1 MKSGRLLLLRLPIL
15 LAKANFLSVFLYNIF
30 LLMYRFGLSAASV
43 FNDKARKWVVG
54 RTGIFDRLQKS
65 IAPNDK
71 VIWMHCASL
80 GEFEQGRPVL
90 EKIKAGYPGYKIL
103 LTFFS
108 PSGYEAQKN
117 YKGADWVFYLPLDG
131 ASNARR
137 FLEITH
143 PSLVIFVK
151 YEFWYYYLKK
161 IKYRKIPVMLISAL
175 FRKEMSFFKWYGAI
189 QRKMLSRFDH
199 LFVQDKSSKNLL
211 DAIGLNNISSVSGDT
226 RFDRVIEIAENFSP
240 IPEIEKFVQD
250 NPVIVAGSTWPED
263 ETELQT
269 AYKSL
274 ADDTIKL
281 IIAPHEISEGHIKS
295 VQTIFNESVLFSD
308 LKNELKSGDN
318 KKILII
324 DNIGMLSRL
333 YKYATITYV
342 GGGFKSSGVHNV
354 LEAAVYH
361 KPVVIGPYYE
371 KYREA
376 IDLVS
381 SGGGIVIKNAGELSA
396 VFAQLLK
403 NENGIYEKSSL
414 AAGQFVKGNAGA
426 TQKIY
431 SFIQEKRLL
440 TN

>member
-1 MKSGRLLLLRLPIL
+1 LRLAIQP
-15 LAKANFLSVFLYNIF
+15 AKATFLSIFLYNIF
-30 LLMYRFGLSAASV
+30 LLVYRFGLSAASV

-54 RTGIFDRLQKS
+54 REGIFDRLQKS
-65 IAPNDK
+65 ISTTDK

-90 EKIKAGYPGYKIL
+90 EKLKAGYPGYKVL

-117 YKGADWVFYLPLDG
+117 YTGADWVFYLPLDG
-131 ASNARR
+131 ASAARR
-137 FLEITH
+137 FLQITH

-161 IKYRKIPVMLISAL
+161 IKYRKIPLILISAI
-175 FRKEMSFFKWYGAI
+175 FRKEMSFFKWYGGI
-189 QRKMLSRFDH
+189 QRKILSRFDH
-199 LFVQDKSSKNLL
+199 LFVQDEASKKLL
-211 DAIGLNNISSVSGDT
+211 DEIGLNNISSVSGDT
-226 RFDRVIEIAENFSP
+226 RFDRVIEIAENFIP

-269 AYKSL
+269 AFKSL
-274 ADDTIKL
+274 ANDTTRL
-281 IIAPHEISEGHIKS
+281 IIAPHEIHKGHIKEL
-295 VQTIFNESVLFSD
+295 QIIFPDSVLFSD
-308 LKNELKSGDN
+308 LKNDLKSSDN
-318 KKILII
+318 KKIMII

-333 YKYATITYV
+333 YKYATIAYV
-342 GGGFKSSGVHNV
+342 GGGLKSSGVHNV
-354 LEAAVYH
+354 LEAAVYN
-361 KPVVIGPYYE
+361 KPVVIGSYHE
-371 KYREA
+371 KYQEA

-381 SGGGIVIKNAGELSA
+381 SGGGIVIKNADELSA

-403 NENGIYEKSSL
+403 NENGICEKNGL